1 MYDIETI
8 VDEIM
13 KKNDITPSD
22 VPKIDLYMDQ
32 VLSLFDEFFPY
43 NDQESEITKTMI
55 NNYTKNGIIKPAIK
69 KKYDREHI
77 FMMIVVCML
86 KRSLSLGEIKTL
98 IDGVKLDE
106 DIESD
111 NKSKPS
117 REKIKKD
124 EKKISNAEKQ
134 VRVDQKLVI
143 EDIYEHFLE
152 NKTGMNER
160 VKSELGRIMAG
171 SYDKEM
177 TPYKKM
183 LDVLFLSYYSNLL
196 SEVARAIIKSED

>member
-106 DIESD
+106 DMKSD

-196 SEVARAIIKSED
+196 SEVARAIIRSED

>member
-106 DIESD
+106 DIESY

>member
-106 DIESD
+106 DMESD

>member
-1 MYDIETI
+1 MYDIEAI
-8 VDEIM
+8 VDDIM
-13 KKNDITPSD
+13 KKNDITPGD

-32 VLSLFDEFFPY
+32 VLSLFEEFFPY
-43 NDQESEITKTMI
+43 NEQESEITKTMI

-98 IDGVKLDE
+98 IDGVKLEDE
-106 DIESD
+106 NSVDRVPS
-111 NKSKPS
+111 KSS
-117 REKIKKD
+117 TNNRDKD
-124 EKKISNAEKQ
+124 QELI
-134 VRVDQKLVI
+134 I

-152 NKTGMNER
+152 NKKGMNER
-160 VKSELGRIMAG
+160 VKRELGRILSG
-171 SYDKEM
+171 SYDEEM

-183 LDVLFLSYYSNLL
+183 LDVLFLSYYSNVL
-196 SEVARAIIKSED
+196 SEVARAIIRSED